1 MKLAKPPR
9 KRMKFAIG
17 GLLVIV
23 VLGGVLWQFQ
33 DSWLSYWWPHAHEA
47 LPGDV
52 STAEPV
58 EPPSPASAPNTLL
71 AHSDRDELATL
82 SAAPW
87 DDPRF
92 RQGVRLFNHALDRQR
107 ASLGTPA
114 SPEDLAAIGRDAVQ
128 AGRLFDALKPD
139 APDGLSLDT
148 YSARAYRLATDIRQ
162 QLDAWSA
169 TRAANRP
176 PPPPKSPT
184 AGSYQTLPDYR
195 EGTRFF
201 NQALAQ
207 FNQYKTNL
215 DQTNL
220 LEPIEELARKAG
232 EKFEVVKRL
241 AAETD
246 HAEIDRL
253 RHQCYGL
260 VSACRGARLSQGD
273 RDSSS
278 AAPTFDRSTTGP
290 SRRPALPAYQPIPPS
305 AD

>member
-9 KRMKFAIG
+9 KRLQFAVV
-17 GLLVIV
+17 GLLAVA
-23 VLGGVLWQFQ
+23 VLGEVLWQFQ
-33 DSWLSYWWPHAHEA
+33 DLWLSYWWPQAHEA

-52 STAEPV
+52 PAAEPV
-58 EPPSPASAPNTLL
+58 VTQSPAPAPAPVL
-71 AHSDRDELATL
+71 AHPGTDELATL
-82 SAAPW
+82 SAVPW

-92 RQGVRLFNHALDRQR
+92 RQGVRLFNHALERQR
-107 ASLGTPA
+107 ASLGPTA
-114 SPEDLAAIGRDAVQ
+114 SAEELAAIGRDAVQ
-128 AGRLFDALKPD
+128 AGRLFDSLKPD

-162 QLDAWSA
+162 HLDALST
-169 TRAANRP
+169 TRAAP
-176 PPPPKSPT
+176 PPPPESPAT
-184 AGSYQTLPDYR
+184 GSYQTLPDYR

-207 FNQYKTNL
+207 FNQYKTNPG
-215 DQTNL
+215 QTNL

-232 EKFEVVKRL
+232 EKFEAVKRL
-241 AAETD
+241 AAEAD

-290 SRRPALPAYQPIPPS
+290 RRRPALPVYQPIPAS